1 MSRSW
6 NASGGSQVGGGLV
19 PTYHP
24 RTISRLYL
32 PKYWDVAHRNRPDL
46 SLSLFLCLSLSLRGS
61 NLGQPNDSIPCLLTE
76 DTSRWNRVARG
87 LFALGGA
94 MIFSRIHVHVF
105 RSHRCIVILLKRF
118 FRKRSSIGLSLSNN
132 KMSFLVF
139 KIYLNTMIFEFPYV
153 LSFISPEKSRNF
165 IIRISWRQFNLFI
178 LTRRGER
185 KKKKCLLGYLG

>member
-1 MSRSW
+1 MFLTESIRPRPRAQEPSLPFLPSTVPFASVILSTGVQISGPVHMSRSW
-6 NASGGSQVGGGLV
+6 NASGGSQVGGG
-19 PTYHP
+19 P
-24 RTISRLYL
+24 
-32 PKYWDVAHRNRPDL
+32 RPDLPSPDYKPIISSQILRRGASKPTRSL
-46 SLSLFLCLSLSLRGS
+46 SLSLFLCFSLSLRGS

-139 KIYLNTMIFEFPYV
+139 
-153 LSFISPEKSRNF
+153 
-165 IIRISWRQFNLFI
+165 
-178 LTRRGER
+178 
-185 KKKKCLLGYLG
+185 

>member
-1 MSRSW
+1 MFLTESIRPRPRAQEPSLPFLPSTVPFASVILSTGVQISGPVHMSRSW

-46 SLSLFLCLSLSLRGS
+46 SLSLFLCFSLSLRGS

-118 FRKRSSIGLSLSNN
+118 FRKRSSIELSLSNN

-139 KIYLNTMIFEFPYV
+139 
-153 LSFISPEKSRNF
+153 
-165 IIRISWRQFNLFI
+165 
-178 LTRRGER
+178 
-185 KKKKCLLGYLG
+185 